1 MMCEMSLSSTPR
13 ATSTLW
19 CALKNYR
26 EEKSKDRGSN
36 TIGARLNRVEDKVTQ
51 LDQRLV
57 IITDM
62 LHQLLSLQQGGPT
75 CNNRSQVVASDE
87 GGSINPE
94 LFLPSNSLPTYEQLT
109 VPQTGPDEGS

>member
-1 MMCEMSLSSTPR
+1 MAYSFSGFVCPGPKVACTRLSLAP
-13 ATSTLW
+13 
-19 CALKNYR
+19 
-26 EEKSKDRGSN
+26 GSF
-36 TIGARLNRVEDKVTQ
+36 LFLSLQVTQ

-62 LHQLLSLQQGGPT
+62 LHQLLSLQQGGPN
-75 CNNRSQVVASDE
+75 CDSRSQVVASDD

-109 VPQTGPDEGS
+109 VPQTGPDAGS